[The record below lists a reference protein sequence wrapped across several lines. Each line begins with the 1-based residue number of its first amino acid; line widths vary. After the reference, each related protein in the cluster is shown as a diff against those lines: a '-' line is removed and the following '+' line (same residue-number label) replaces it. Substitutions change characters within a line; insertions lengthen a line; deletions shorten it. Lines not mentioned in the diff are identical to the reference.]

1 MPTRLPVFWEDGIDS
16 AQEPERTS
24 SGIGINTAMG
34 GFQAGFG
41 ARG

>member
-24 SGIGINTAMG
+24 SGIGIDAAMG
-34 GFQAGFG
+34 RFPGAFG